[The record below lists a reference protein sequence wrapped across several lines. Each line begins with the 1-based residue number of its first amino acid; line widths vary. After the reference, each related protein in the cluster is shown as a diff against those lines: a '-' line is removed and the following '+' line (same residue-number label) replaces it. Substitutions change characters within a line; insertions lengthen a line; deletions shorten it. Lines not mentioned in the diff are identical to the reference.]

1 MHIISMGLTCGVFR
15 TYSVAYL
22 EPSRTQQ
29 KCCIADVRLG
39 SNYVSGI
46 GFTVEIVYRISI
58 FI

>member
-1 MHIISMGLTCGVFR
+1 MGLTCGVFR